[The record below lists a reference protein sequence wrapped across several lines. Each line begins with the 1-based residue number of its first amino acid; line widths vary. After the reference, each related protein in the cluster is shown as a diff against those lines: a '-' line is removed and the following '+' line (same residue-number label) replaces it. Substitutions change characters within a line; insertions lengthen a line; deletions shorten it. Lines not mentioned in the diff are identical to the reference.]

1 MTNEDTNAG
10 AEEVVAPAETG
21 ETPVADAAAPS
32 AGATAPAGGGENAA
46 AGPPKIFTF
55 ADMKLGVGDRLQI
68 QLPTHL
74 RSERAFVKVV
84 GYLENVSLIVTAPS
98 RNGSRL
104 TLLENEI
111 LVVRAFTRQSA
122 FAFNCS
128 ILRVCKLPFDY
139 LHLSFPRRIQG
150 TVIRKSTRV
159 RAGFDAELAAA
170 APSGTSATRAT
181 IVNISST
188 GALVSAPE
196 PLGAAGDTLTLR
208 FRVHL
213 HDVDSGLEVA
223 AKILNVAQED
233 GTEPECVYRHGIEF
247 QNLKPNDRM
256 IVTSFV
262 YQQIIENPRSVV

>member
-1 MTNEDTNAG
+1 MTNEDTNPS
-10 AEEVVAPAETG
+10 AEEGISPVDPVEAPAATDSA
-21 ETPVADAAAPS
+21 TSS
-32 AGATAPAGGGENAA
+32 AGETAPAGDAKDKPATE
-46 AGPPKIFTF
+46 PPRIFTF
-55 ADMKLGVGDRLQI
+55 ADMKLGIGDRLQI

-74 RSERAFVKVV
+74 QSERAFVRVV
-84 GYLENVSLIVTAPS
+84 GYLENVSLLVTAPS
-98 RNGSRL
+98 RNGRRMD
-104 TLLENEI
+104 LLENEI
-111 LVVRAFTRQSA
+111 LVVRAFSRQSA

-159 RAGFDAELAAA
+159 RAGFDAEFGA
-170 APSGTSATRAT
+170 SATRAT

-188 GALVSAPE
+188 GALVSADQS
-196 PLGAAGDTLTLR
+196 LGAAGDNVTLR

-223 AKILNVAQED
+223 ARILNVSQED
-233 GTEPECVYRHGIEF
+233 GAEGQCVYGHGIEF

-262 YQQIIENPRSVV
+262 YQQIIENPHSVV